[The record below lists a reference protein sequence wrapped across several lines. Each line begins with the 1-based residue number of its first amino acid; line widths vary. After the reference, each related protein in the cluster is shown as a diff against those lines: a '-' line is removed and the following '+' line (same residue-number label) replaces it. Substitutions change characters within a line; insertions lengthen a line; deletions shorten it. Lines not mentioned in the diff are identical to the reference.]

1 MGKKKNKKN
10 KKSFNPIFEMLM
22 QEEAAEKEDLK
33 KEEVSE
39 SKSESK
45 KVLSDNSDKVDKET
59 KKTIAKET
67 EVKKV
72 TAAKKE
78 AAQKVEVKAEL
89 NNTNEKEEVEKAPKM
104 NLLNTEAAK
113 EYFRFRMQTF
123 GF

>member
-1 MGKKKNKKN
+1 MSKKNKR
-10 KKSFNPIFEMLM
+10 SFNPIFEMLM
-22 QEEAAEKEDLK
+22 QEESAEKEDLK
-33 KEEVSE
+33 KEEMSE

-59 KKTIAKET
+59 KTIAKET

-78 AAQKVEVKAEL
+78 AAQKVEVKSEL